1 MGEEDLEQL
10 YARLEKPLCNL
21 VYRWLWS
28 MDESQGVVQDAF
40 VRLWRMRARVDKQTV
55 EPLIYKIA
63 LNLAASRRRSKRVWR
78 WVSFDTIR
86 APSSADEPADDA
98 ISSRQE
104 LGRLRRAVERL
115 PDDLRRVIM
124 LCEYSELS
132 YDEIAGIMSIPA
144 GTVGSRRHRA
154 IQRLRETLS
163 EAPTR
168 HD

>member
-1 MGEEDLEQL
+1 M
-10 YARLEKPLCNL
+10 
-21 VYRWLWS
+21 
-28 MDESQGVVQDAF
+28 
-40 VRLWRMRARVDKQTV
+40 
-55 EPLIYKIA
+55 IYKIA

-132 YDEIAGIMSIPA
+132 YDEIAGILSIPA
-144 GTVGSRRHRA
+144 GTVGSRRHGA
-154 IQRLRETLS
+154 LQRLRETLS

>member
-1 MGEEDLEQL
+1 
-10 YARLEKPLCNL
+10 LEKPLCNL

-28 MDESQGVVQDAF
+28 MDESQDVVQDAF

-78 WVSFDTIR
+78 WMSFDTIR

-144 GTVGSRRHRA
+144 GTVGSRRHSA

>member
-28 MDESQGVVQDAF
+28 MDESQDVVQDAF

>member
-63 LNLAASRRRSKRVWR
+63 LNLAASRCRSTPSGPRRPPTNRRTTPSRR
-78 WVSFDTIR
+78 AR
-86 APSSADEPADDA
+86 NLAGCAAPSSGFPMTCGA
-98 ISSRQE
+98 
-104 LGRLRRAVERL
+104 
-115 PDDLRRVIM
+115 
-124 LCEYSELS
+124 
-132 YDEIAGIMSIPA
+132 
-144 GTVGSRRHRA
+144 
-154 IQRLRETLS
+154 
-163 EAPTR
+163 
-168 HD
+168 